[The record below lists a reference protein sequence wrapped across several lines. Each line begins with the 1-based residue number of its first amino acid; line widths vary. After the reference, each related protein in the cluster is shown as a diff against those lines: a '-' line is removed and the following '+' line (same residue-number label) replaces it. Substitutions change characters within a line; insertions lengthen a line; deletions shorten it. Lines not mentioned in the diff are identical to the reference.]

1 MQAAAAGLVCAFLL
15 TGCGSDEPRLSP
27 VIDVDSSQAEDL
39 PPVTES
45 SQELQTE
52 ESSADASGLD
62 GSKTSSSDSQDEGTD
77 PMAELESSVL
87 VPNVVLNFTRGSE
100 DACIAALALT
110 SEGQLLTQGFT
121 YDDKTCRRLVDSI
134 PIPQLPGN
142 DIDTAYLRGFQE
154 MLSIMF
160 RPGQL
165 CSPNGECFVKE
176 DVLPVLP

>member
-1 MQAAAAGLVCAFLL
+1 MHAAAAGLVCVFLL
-15 TGCGSDEPRLSP
+15 TGCGGDEPRLSP
-27 VIDVDSSQAEDL
+27 VIEVDSSQ
-39 PPVTES
+39 TEVDS
-45 SQELQTE
+45 SQTE
-52 ESSADASGLD
+52 ELAPEPALNPEP
-62 GSKTSSSDSQDEGTD
+62 QEQNAD

-110 SEGQLLTQGFT
+110 SEGELLTQGFT
-121 YDDKTCRRLVDSI
+121 YNDTTCRRLVDSI
-134 PIPQLPGN
+134 PIPELPGD
-142 DIDTAYLRGFQE
+142 DIDTAYLRGFEE